1 MIKKTVIITGA
12 SGEIGKEIALK
23 FAENGYNLALIYNSN
38 PISYCEEFEKIFN
51 IKVKSYKLN
60 LEEKDEI
67 KNIFNTIINNF
78 NYVTTL
84 VNCAGISQKQKL
96 VFEMDNSEINKIINI
111 NFVGTILCC
120 KEILPHFIK
129 NKFGKII
136 NISSFLANYGCSC
149 ESVYSASKSAI
160 NTFTKSLALEVG
172 NFNIN
177 VNCVSPGF
185 IDTKMNN
192 NLSFE
197 EKEDIKN
204 NTPLQRLGN
213 GNDIANIVYFLSSEE
228 ASFITGQNISVDG
241 GLIL

>member
-1 MIKKTVIITGA
+1 M
-12 SGEIGKEIALK
+12 
-23 FAENGYNLALIYNSN
+23 
-38 PISYCEEFEKIFN
+38 
-51 IKVKSYKLN
+51 
-60 LEEKDEI
+60 
-67 KNIFNTIINNF
+67 
-78 NYVTTL
+78 
-84 VNCAGISQKQKL
+84 
-96 VFEMDNSEINKIINI
+96 
-111 NFVGTILCC
+111 
-120 KEILPHFIK
+120 
-129 NKFGKII
+129 
-136 NISSFLANYGCSC
+136 
-149 ESVYSASKSAI
+149 
-160 NTFTKSLALEVG
+160 EVG

-213 GNDIANIVYFLSSEE
+213 GNDIANIVYFLSSDE